1 MFESF
6 FDQSKLFFEVS
17 YLEQIFRLV
26 LATVLGA
33 ILGFERELKNK
44 PAGFI
49 TFMFVS
55 LGACLFSLLQ
65 LNLVSMLY
73 HATLENSD
81 FKEYISI
88 DTGRIIAQVV
98 SGIGFL
104 GAGTIIFNRGN
115 VKGITTA
122 AMLWVAAALGLLIGM
137 GGIANYL
144 IAFVTAV
151 VLLPL
156 MFSSRRIGRKLSNR
170 FKEHRVFIA
179 FEEQHELELL
189 AILKDS
195 GAIVKKTFFHNK
207 YQYNGVHYKEV
218 YFYFSVEKDKTFD
231 DVVRAITQQNWVLSM
246 EDI

>member
-1 MFESF
+1 M
-6 FDQSKLFFEVS
+6 
-17 YLEQIFRLV
+17 

-122 AMLWVAAALGLLIGM
+122 AMLVAAAGAFDSM
-137 GGIANYL
+137 GRIANYL
-144 IAFVTAV
+144 IAFVTMLYFCRLCYRAGE
-151 VLLPL
+151 
-156 MFSSRRIGRKLSNR
+156 SAKLSNR

-179 FEEQHELELL
+179 FEEQH
-189 AILKDS
+189 S
-195 GAIVKKTFFHNK
+195 WN
-207 YQYNGVHYKEV
+207 Y
-218 YFYFSVEKDKTFD
+218 
-231 DVVRAITQQNWVLSM
+231 
-246 EDI
+246 